1 MMLAITI
8 CADALPPVA
17 DWPAGACVTFEG
29 RVRDE
34 QGRVVALE
42 IEHYPGM
49 TEREIGRIAD
59 QAAERWPLSM
69 VLVAHRVGRVE
80 VDELIVRVQVA
91 GRHRREAFE
100 ACAFIMDYL
109 KTRAP
114 FWKKEIS
121 ADGAASWVEAKQGDR
136 DAAARWSPADGH

>member
-1 MMLAITI
+1 M
-8 CADALPPVA
+8 
-17 DWPAGACVTFEG
+17 
-29 RVRDE
+29 RDE

-42 IEHYPGM
+42 IEHYPGV

-59 QAAERWPLSM
+59 QASARWPLSM
-69 VLVAHRVGRVE
+69 VLVAHRIGRVD

-91 GRHRREAFE
+91 ARHRHEAFE

-121 ADGAASWVEAKQGDR
+121 ADGVERWVEAKQDDR
-136 DAAARWSPADGH
+136 DAAARWSLADER

>member
-1 MMLAITI
+1 MFAVMLSDAPLITP
-8 CADALPPVA
+8 AQ
-17 DWPAGACVTFEG
+17 WFAGAVVTFEG

-34 QGRVVALE
+34 QGRVTGLH

-49 TEREIGRIAD
+49 TEREIGRIVD
-59 QAAERWPLSM
+59 QAAARWPLSM
-69 VLVAHRVGRVE
+69 ALVTHRVGLVP
-80 VDELIVRVQVA
+80 VNELIVRVQVA
-91 GRHRREAFE
+91 SEHRREAFE

-121 ADGAASWVEAKQGDR
+121 HDGEGRWVEMQQRDR
-136 DAAARWSPADGH
+136 DAAARWQQANEQ

>member
-1 MMLAITI
+1 MLAIAI
-8 CADALPPVA
+8 CEDELPPVA
-17 DWPAGACVTFEG
+17 AWPAGACVTFEG

-59 QAAERWPLSM
+59 QAAARWPLSM

-80 VDELIVRVQVA
+80 ADQLIVRVQVA
-91 GRHRREAFE
+91 ARHRREAFE

-121 ADGAASWVEAKQGDR
+121 ADGAASWVEAKQHDR
-136 DAAARWSPADGH
+136 DAAARWAPADER

>member
-1 MMLAITI
+1 MLAIAI
-8 CADALPPVA
+8 CEDALPPVA
-17 DWPAGACVTFEG
+17 AWPAGACVTFEG

-69 VLVAHRVGRVE
+69 VLVAHRVGRIS

-91 GRHRREAFE
+91 ARHRREAFE

-121 ADGAASWVEAKQGDR
+121 ADGAASWVEAKPDDR
-136 DAAARWSPADGH
+136 DAAARWASADEH

>member
-1 MMLAITI
+1 MQAIAI
-8 CADALPPVA
+8 CEDELPPVA
-17 DWPAGACVTFEG
+17 VWHAGACVTFEG

-80 VDELIVRVQVA
+80 ADQLIVRVQVA
-91 GRHRREAFE
+91 AQHRREAFE

-121 ADGAASWVEAKQGDR
+121 VDGATSWVEAKQGDR
-136 DAAARWSPADGH
+136 DAAARWTPADGH

>member
-1 MMLAITI
+1 MLAIAI
-8 CADALPPVA
+8 CEDELPPVA
-17 DWPAGACVTFEG
+17 TWPAGACVTFEG

-69 VLVAHRVGRVE
+69 VLVAHRVGRV
-80 VDELIVRVQVA
+80 DADQLIVRVQVA
-91 GRHRREAFE
+91 SRHRREAFE

-121 ADGAASWVEAKQGDR
+121 ADGAASWVEAKQDDR
-136 DAAARWSPADGH
+136 DAAARWALADER

>member
-17 DWPAGACVTFEG
+17 VWPAGACVTFEG

-34 QGRVVALE
+34 HGRVMALE

-59 QAAERWPLSM
+59 LAAERWPLSM

-80 VDELIVRVQVA
+80 VDQLIVRVQVA
-91 GRHRREAFE
+91 ARHRHEAFE

-121 ADGAASWVEAKQGDR
+121 VDGVASWVEAKQGDQ
-136 DAAARWSPADGH
+136 DAAARWTPADER